1 MAKTKVVTVH
11 HGATPQNPTGKTD
24 PLAVQAKAA
33 TDLRYAPELSALNLL
48 LAQAGQ
54 TYQQGKGQAQSA
66 ANSIVAATNQ
76 AAPGLADF
84 LQRAGQRQSSV
95 LGQVGAGSQ
104 PRLASEAAIAAQNH
118 GLDVQSAAAQLARE
132 KVRAAEAGAYQA
144 KRLYGDYSNQV
155 SQIQQRGTDLS
166 KEAGMYAS
174 QLYQGSVADAAKA
187 QAQAEKDAR
196 NRLTQRLI
204 AGVDLQGQT
213 IPGSPKAQQL
223 QNTAD
228 ATAAAQATRTAAAKA
243 KKDAAARTA
252 WLTPLQQNQMI
263 GDIKTVAG
271 LVKGQI
277 GAVVPPDGKDK
288 NGDPVPA
295 IVLPDGTALK
305 AGSKLTTTAIR
316 ALLTTTHNPLGK
328 AFDPAVINAAFDLA
342 VKGGLSKTNVDALHG
357 ARVKVKGRLP
367 TVAGGAKPPTRA
379 PAKVKFW

>member
-24 PLAVQAKAA
+24 PLAAQAKAA

-144 KRLYGDYSNQV
+144 KRLYGDYTQQV
-155 SQIQQRGTDLS
+155 GQIQQRGTDLS

-213 IPGSPKAQQL
+213 IPGSPKAQSL
-223 QNTAD
+223 ATAKTAAD
-228 ATAAAQATRTAAAKA
+228 AAAAKA
-243 KKDAAARTA
+243 RKAAA
-252 WLTPLQQNQMI
+252 P
-263 GDIKTVAG
+263 K
-271 LVKGQI
+271 
-277 GAVVPPDGKDK
+277 P
-288 NGDPVPA
+288 
-295 IVLPDGTALK
+295 
-305 AGSKLTTTAIR
+305 
-316 ALLTTTHNPLGK
+316 
-328 AFDPAVINAAFDLA
+328 NAADTNGNTPKQRAAAQDAYTAASVAADTYKIGFPKDWQGLYRFLVTQKNLNPMQARAAAQRAVLGRIDSATAKALA
-342 VKGGLSKTNVDALHG
+342 KRGVKI
-357 ARVKVKGRLP
+357 
-367 TVAGGAKPPTRA
+367 PTRHTQPNPIVGITGSGRVGSGA
-379 PAKVKFW
+379 SG